1 MTIIKGNI
9 EVNPFETSAT
19 TRLGKRINVTYSGGS
34 TDPRKAGKIVSNA
47 NYAPK
52 RYEKLIAEMEKK

>member
-1 MTIIKGNI
+1 LTIIKGNI
-9 EVNPFETSAT
+9 EVNPFEISAT

-34 TDPRKAGKIVSNA
+34 TDPRKAGKIITNS

-52 RYEKLIAEMEKK
+52 R